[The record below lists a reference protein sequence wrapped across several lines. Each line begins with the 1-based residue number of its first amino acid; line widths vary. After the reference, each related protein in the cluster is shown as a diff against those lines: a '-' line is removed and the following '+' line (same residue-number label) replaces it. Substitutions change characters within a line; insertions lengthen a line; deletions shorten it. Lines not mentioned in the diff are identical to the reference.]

1 MLLAFRPSTI
11 RVYHK
16 PRGTRAGRGVDTTA
30 IWNSR
35 MSKMMHLTGFMLF
48 SPAPHTQLSWVYPK
62 DKIRHQWHE
71 IGYWEE
77 IARTLERGRFDMFF
91 FADGW
96 AGGGEVGTRYAIQ
109 FPTHDPVILVSRLS
123 TATEHLGFAVTMSTS
138 FYPPYMTARKL
149 PTLDH
154 VTEGR
159 IGWNIV
165 NSLNSAEARNFG
177 VDDLLPHD
185 ERYERA
191 DKYMEVCQALWD
203 SGEPDAMVPDA
214 MVMDMENKVF
224 ADPDKV
230 HRIDHAGKYFD
241 VMGPLNVVPG
251 PQVRPVLF
259 QAGASPRGREF
270 AVRHAECIFGAGGG
284 AKGMREFADD
294 IAQRSAKAG
303 RTPPKIIWGLQP
315 IVAASEAEAKERQEE
330 MVARIPIEAG
340 LATMA
345 GHFNLDLTKVDL
357 DTPVSQL
364 PQIDGTR
371 GMLAMYTDAN
381 PDITFRQIAQSYL
394 NLAAG
399 GPAGTPEQVA
409 DAMQALFEDGGG
421 HGFQLTPAYYAPDY
435 YADIVD
441 LLIPELQR
449 RGLVRRE
456 YTGTTLRDHLSQDA

>member
-1 MLLAFRPSTI
+1 
-11 RVYHK
+11 
-16 PRGTRAGRGVDTTA
+16 
-30 IWNSR
+30 

-48 SPAPHTQLSWVYPK
+48 SPAPHTQLSWVYPE
-62 DKIRHQWHE
+62 DKIRHRWHE

-77 IARTLERGRFDMFF
+77 IARTLERGGFDMFF

-96 AGGGEVGTRYAIQ
+96 AGGGEVGTRYALQ
-109 FPTHDPVILVSRLS
+109 FPTHDPVVLVPRL
-123 TATEHLGFAVTMSTS
+123 AAVTEHLGFAVTMSTS
-138 FYPPYMTARKL
+138 FYAPYMTARKL
-149 PTLDH
+149 ATLDH

-177 VDDLLPHD
+177 LDELLPHD

-191 DKYMEVCQALWD
+191 DEYMDVCYALWD
-203 SGEPDAMVPDA
+203 SWEPDA

-224 ADPDKV
+224 ADPSKV

-251 PQVRPVLF
+251 PQGRPVLF

-270 AVRHAECIFGAGGG
+270 AVAHAECIFGAGGG
-284 AKGMREFADD
+284 AASMREFADD
-294 IAQRSAKAG
+294 IAVRSDAAG

-330 MVARIPIEAG
+330 IVSRIPIEAG

-345 GHFNLDLTKVDL
+345 GHFNLDLTRVDL

-364 PQIDGTR
+364 PEIDGTR
-371 GMLAMYTDAN
+371 GMLAMYTEAN
-381 PDITFRQIAQSYL
+381 PDITFRQIAHSYL

-399 GPAGTPEQVA
+399 GPAGTPQQVA
-409 DAMQALFEDGGG
+409 DAMQHLFEKGGG
-421 HGFQLTPAYYAPDY
+421 DGFQLTPAYYAPDY
-435 YADIVD
+435 YADVVD
-441 LLIPELQR
+441 LLIPELRR
-449 RGLVRRE
+449 RGLVRTR
-456 YTGTTLRDHLSQDA
+456 YTGSTLRDHLAQDS